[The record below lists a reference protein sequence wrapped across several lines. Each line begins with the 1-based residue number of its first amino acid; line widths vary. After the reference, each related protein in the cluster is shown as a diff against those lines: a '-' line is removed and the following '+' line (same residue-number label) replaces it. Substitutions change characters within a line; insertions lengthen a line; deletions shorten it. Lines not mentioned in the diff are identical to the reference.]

1 MKNLLKNV
9 LKVKVLIIVIVIV
22 VVVTYLLSAFV
33 YLLDLLDSTNP
44 NHTSSTATS
53 GMAMVNPSYYDNNM
67 PAQIENEI
75 TNQISSSNIIY
86 QSNGDYRFNIDLD
99 EKINEIYN
107 DMLENSEGQRILRWI
122 FR

>member
-22 VVVTYLLSAFV
+22 LVVTYLLSAFA

-67 PAQIENEI
+67 PAQIENKI
-75 TNQISSSNIIY
+75 TN
-86 QSNGDYRFNIDLD
+86 
-99 EKINEIYN
+99 
-107 DMLENSEGQRILRWI
+107 
-122 FR
+122 